1 MNGWDPAA
9 FELIALLARSARGPK
24 REGLFAL
31 WLTLRVAQD
40 LQLDP
45 PLGERNVQR
54 RITALESRLSSL
66 TVPAPLRRALTAA
79 LHQLRDATR
88 ESVPGILNGLVAPTR
103 EAAGQEAAE
112 AVRKAERTARQALL
126 PLGR

>member
-1 MNGWDPAA
+1 M
-9 FELIALLARSARGPK
+9 
-24 REGLFAL
+24 
-31 WLTLRVAQD
+31 
-40 LQLDP
+40 
-45 PLGERNVQR
+45 
-54 RITALESRLSSL
+54 SSL
-66 TVPAPLRRALTAA
+66 TVPAPLRRALTGA

-112 AVRKAERTARQALL
+112 AIRKAERTARQTLL

>member
-1 MNGWDPAA
+1 VNGWDPAA
-9 FELIALLARSARGPK
+9 LELISLLVRSARGPR

-40 LQLDP
+40 LQLEP
-45 PLGERNVQR
+45 PLMERNVRR
-54 RITALESRLSSL
+54 RITSLESRMSSL